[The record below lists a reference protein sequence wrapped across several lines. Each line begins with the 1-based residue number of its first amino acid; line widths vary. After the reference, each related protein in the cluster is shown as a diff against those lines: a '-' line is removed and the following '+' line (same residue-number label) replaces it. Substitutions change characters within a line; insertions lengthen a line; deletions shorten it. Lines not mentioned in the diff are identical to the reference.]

1 MMNNHFTYHRI
12 EGRPELFVR
21 QLDGPQ
27 YLFQVLEFESE
38 AQLVAAV
45 SKMQDRVVRIVPH
58 LVCLRFAGNLVH
70 VDVGQDNWREVL
82 DDIDRVRKEAAVWV
96 REQWTTKTLKTS
108 SNSTDPPPAPPSMEG
123 SR

>member
-1 MMNNHFTYHRI
+1 MSSNHFTYHRI

-45 SKMQDRVVRIVPH
+45 SKMQDRVVRIVPS
-58 LVCLRFAGNLVH
+58 LVCLRFAGNLRYREVTQENH
-70 VDVGQDNWREVL
+70 REVL
-82 DDIDRVRKEAAVWV
+82 AEIEAARKGAAAWV
-96 REQWTTKTLKTS
+96 REQQTNQQTL
-108 SNSTDPPPAPPSMEG
+108 PPAPPCMEG
-123 SR
+123 SE

>member
-1 MMNNHFTYHRI
+1 MNNHFTYHRI

-21 QLDGPQ
+21 QMDGPQ

-38 AQLVAAV
+38 AQLVQAV
-45 SKMQDRVVRIVPH
+45 AKMQDRVVRIMPH

-82 DDIDRVRKEAAVWV
+82 DDIDRVRKEASVWV
-96 REQWTTKTLKTS
+96 REQQTL
-108 SNSTDPPPAPPSMEG
+108 PPAPPCMEG
-123 SR
+123 SE